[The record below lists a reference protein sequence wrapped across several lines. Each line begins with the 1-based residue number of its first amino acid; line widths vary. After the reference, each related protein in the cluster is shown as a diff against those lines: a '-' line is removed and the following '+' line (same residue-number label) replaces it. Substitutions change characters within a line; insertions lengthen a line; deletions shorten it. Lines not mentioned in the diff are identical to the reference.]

1 MIDLPKPAHWSLKA
15 KFALCSGALMF
26 AFSVAFTTW
35 TLRSVQTDLRSSIVD
50 AQRALLKSTARDIEA
65 KVELRQDA
73 LVTIAA
79 LLSDAA
85 PAQGA
90 PMDTF
95 FAPRPVLRKMFDA
108 VLVVDAKGHV
118 VYDSRHRGAPAE
130 EDVAARPYFK
140 TLAAGAGALISA
152 PMRPLAGGEPFIV
165 FAAPLHGR
173 DGKFSGALVCSL
185 NLQRDNFL
193 GQLSQVRIGRE
204 GYFTI
209 VERNDSP
216 MFVMHKDPQRIM
228 TPAAEGAINP
238 VQVQASKGLDGT
250 LEGPNSQGIN
260 TLRSFTPLRSVP
272 WILLAV
278 YPTDEAFAQ
287 LHNRQREV
295 IWMGLGLFLAAS
307 AGAWLMSARL
317 LQPLTRLRV
326 EMHRHASQASLP
338 MAPESFGS
346 TELSALV
353 RAYNAQALRRS
364 EFERR
369 LEDSERFMKD
379 ITDNM
384 PALVAYVDRDQVY
397 RFANA
402 KYFEWFGVDAAR
414 LVGHP
419 VREVLG
425 PARYET
431 KRPWLES
438 AMAGQRVRWEDCDFR
453 GGKKIDL
460 QIEYIPDLA
469 EDGVARGC
477 YALSIDITE
486 RRNAERSLE
495 LNLAALKQ
503 AQALEIRT
511 RQRLRAITDN
521 LPAMIGYID
530 KDERYSFLNGAFRSW
545 LGVDPDASV
554 GRHFADIFGAEIYAA
569 RAPMFRRCLAGE
581 RIVFEVCAETV
592 AGKKTLQIDYVP
604 DFSPDGAVAGFYTL
618 GSDVTELKD
627 AQRQLGMLLRSDSLT
642 GLANRYQFNEALPLA
657 LARCGRSGLAMA
669 LMFLDVDHF
678 KQVNDT
684 LGHAAGD
691 TILKEFARRLQQ
703 NMRSTDTVA
712 RLGGDEFVVIL
723 EGLSNDEEPHWV
735 ARKILACMDHPF
747 EVDGRPLKVTT
758 SVGIAFHTSAA
769 EGAADLLG
777 RADAALYQAKA
788 AGRNT
793 VRLSTA

>member
-1 MIDLPKPAHWSLKA
+1 MIALPKFAHWSLKA

-35 TLRSVQTDLRSSIVD
+35 TLRGVQTDLRSSIVD
-50 AQRALLKSTARDIEA
+50 AQRALLRSTARDIEA
-65 KVELRQDA
+65 KIELRRDA
-73 LVTIAA
+73 LTTIAA
-79 LLSDAA
+79 LLSAAA
-85 PAQGA
+85 PSQGRQ
-90 PMDTF
+90 MDTF

-108 VLVVDAKGHV
+108 VLVVDAMGRI
-118 VYDSRHRGAPAE
+118 VYDSQHRVALVE
-130 EDVAARPYFK
+130 DDVAARPYFK
-140 TLAAGAGALISA
+140 TLVAGAGPLISA
-152 PMRPLAGGEPFIV
+152 PMRPLGGGEPFIV
-165 FAAPLHGR
+165 FAAPLHAR
-173 DGKFSGALVCSL
+173 DGKFSGALVCTL

-193 GQLSQVRIGRE
+193 GELSQVRIGRQ

-209 VERNDSP
+209 VERNNRP
-216 MFVMHKDPQRIM
+216 LFVMHKDARRVM
-228 TPAAEGAINP
+228 TPAAEGANNP

-250 LEGPNSQGIN
+250 LEGPNSQGID

-317 LQPLTRLRV
+317 LQPLTRLRG
-326 EMHRHASQASLP
+326 EMDRHASEAALP

-353 RAYNAQALRRS
+353 RGYNGQALRRS

-369 LEDSERFMKD
+369 LKESESFMKA

-384 PALVAYVDRDQVY
+384 PALVAYVDRDHVY

-402 KYFEWFGVDAAR
+402 KYFEWLGIDATR
-414 LVGHP
+414 MVGRHA
-419 VREVLG
+419 REVLS
-425 PARYET
+425 PARYEAR
-431 KRPWLES
+431 RPRLDS
-438 AMAGQRVRWEDCDFR
+438 AMAGQRVRWEDWDFR
-453 GGKKIDL
+453 CGEKIDL

-469 EDGVARGC
+469 DDGVARGC

-495 LNLAALKQ
+495 LNLAALQQ
-503 AQALEIRT
+503 AQALEISA
-511 RQRLRAITDN
+511 RQRLRAITDA

-530 KDERYSFLNGAFRSW
+530 KDERYTFLNGAFRSW

-554 GRHFADIFGAEIYAA
+554 GRHFADIFGAETYAA

-581 RIVFEVCAETV
+581 RIVFEVYTETV
-592 AGKKTLQIDYVP
+592 AGRKTLQIDYIP
-604 DFSPDGAVAGFYTL
+604 DFTPDGAVAGFYTL

-627 AQRQLGMLLRSDSLT
+627 AQRQLGMLVRSDSLT

-657 LARCGRSGLAMA
+657 LARCGRSGMAMA

-691 TILKEFARRLQQ
+691 TILKEFAQRLQQ

-723 EGLSNDEEPHWV
+723 EGLRNDDEPQLV
-735 ARKILACMDHPF
+735 ARKILAGIDRPF
-747 EVDGRPLKVTT
+747 EVDGRRLNVTT
-758 SVGIAFHTSAA
+758 SVGIAVHTSAA
-769 EGAADLLG
+769 EGAADLLA

-793 VRLSTA
+793 YRLSTA